1 LDRIGR
7 EGGMPGFIT
16 EHSQAIGAMSN
27 AAIVLIWVVYL
38 QLFFITF
45 RRQRRT
51 SIHID
56 RGVATDENARCIV
69 TNMGQEPVYL
79 LAVVVDFGDEAGSQR
94 AVVTDR
100 DELADQEVAA
110 QLDRT
115 NQGPMAQGE
124 ARDVGSLA
132 DIMQRARHRLDA
144 DIPRTKIRSMC
155 VSVVA
160 ISNQGEHLVA
170 AQKEFDADHRPDGTT
185 IFVPATALTRQ
196 IRSRW
201 KRRRLLA
208 LLENGR
214 TT

>member
-1 LDRIGR
+1 MLDFIG
-7 EGGMPGFIT
+7 
-16 EHSQAIGAMSN
+16 EHSDVINAISN
-27 AAIVLIWVVYL
+27 AAIVLIWMVYL
-38 QLFFITF
+38 QLFLITF
-45 RRQRRT
+45 RRQNRT

-56 RGVATDENARCIV
+56 RGVSMDEHARCIV

-79 LAVVVDFGDEAGSQR
+79 LAVVVDFGGAAGSSR

-100 DELADQEVAA
+100 DEMAEQEVAA

-124 ARDVGSLA
+124 ARDIGSLA
-132 DIMQRARHRLDA
+132 DLMQRARHRLSA
-144 DIPRTKIRSMC
+144 DLPRTEIDSMC

-170 AQKEFDADHRPDGTT
+170 AQKEFDADHRMDGTT

-208 LLENGR
+208 LLENGAPG
-214 TT
+214 